1 MPACSMTSIAFGS
14 VSLRAPRIA
23 RLAPSSS
30 STDRYVDEYMTVSE
44 ARKPRACLLFQLI
57 R

>member
-1 MPACSMTSIAFGS
+1 MMSIAFGS

-23 RLAPSSS
+23 RLARSSS

-44 ARKPRACLLFQLI
+44 ARKPRACLLFQLT